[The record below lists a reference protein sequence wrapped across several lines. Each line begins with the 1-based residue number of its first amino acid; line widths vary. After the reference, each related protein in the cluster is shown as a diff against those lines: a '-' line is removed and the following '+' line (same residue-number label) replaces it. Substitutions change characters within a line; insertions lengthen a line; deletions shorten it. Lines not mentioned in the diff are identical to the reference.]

1 MRYRLAC
8 FALALTLAASSFAT
22 RSLTAQQSQ
31 IPGAIR
37 TGITMVP
44 IDVRVL
50 DRNGRPVTDLKA
62 ADFTIL
68 EDGVRQQ
75 IQHFSASALRPETP
89 APDTRP
95 AFRSVSAD
103 GTAAPPAPRN
113 QRVFLVVLG
122 RGRLE
127 VPAKGLEG
135 LISLVRERLLPQ
147 DQVAVLAYNRATDFS
162 ADHERVA
169 HMLERYREANPSL
182 ETQLA
187 SHFSGLQ
194 AVYGSKEIPDRIQ
207 RDIDAVF
214 DDPQAP
220 RFRRLPTAR
229 IADEKQIQ
237 EDFRREREP
246 VALTPVADL
255 SEFSRDRLRESGFE
269 ESQTRQDLQSLYTG
283 IEYLRHLEGEKHLI
297 FVTEGGVFL
306 PRGENDFN
314 LATLASDARV
324 AISTIHTGGVAA
336 PPSPF
341 ARSPFRPFGPGPAVP
356 NRSWTEIQKVQT
368 LANIARLTGGLSAQ
382 YVYAEKAVE
391 RLDVATRFQYL
402 LAYAPA
408 DPVQDGKFR
417 RITVK
422 VNRPGL
428 TVLYRHGYYAREQLL
443 PYDRQQFLTYSRIAT
458 AGYDTKDIDDIALTL
473 KALAPAARG
482 SGELAVEITID
493 TRRLRF
499 DTVNGREVATL
510 EVALFAGDNRQ
521 NLVGELWQKL
531 DLRLKNETLLRASAE
546 GFRHT
551 ARVPVTARPRYIK
564 AIVYDPATDTLGST
578 VLTIK

>member
-8 FALALTLAASSFAT
+8 FALALTLAASSFAS

-50 DRNGRPVTDLKA
+50 DRNGRPVTDLEA
-62 ADFTIL
+62 EDFTIL
-68 EDGVRQQ
+68 EDGVRQD

-89 APDTRP
+89 APDARP
-95 AFRSVSAD
+95 AFRSASAD
-103 GTAAPPAPRN
+103 GAAGAAPRS

-122 RGRLE
+122 RGRLQ
-127 VPAKGLEG
+127 VPAKGLDG

-169 HMLERYREANPSL
+169 HMLERYREANPAL
-182 ETQLA
+182 ETKLA

-194 AVYGSKEIPDRIQ
+194 TVYGSREIPDRIQ

-229 IADEKQIQ
+229 IADERQLR
-237 EDFRREREP
+237 EDFRREREV
-246 VALTPVADL
+246 VALAPFADL
-255 SEFSRDRLRESGFE
+255 SEFSRDRFGESGFV
-269 ESQTRQDLQSLYTG
+269 ESQTRQDLESVYTG

-341 ARSPFRPFGPGPAVP
+341 ARNPFRRFGAEPAVP
-356 NRSWTEIQKVQT
+356 NRSWTEIQKGQT
-368 LANIARLTGGLSAQ
+368 LANIARLTGGLPAQ
-382 YVYAEKAVE
+382 QVYAEKAVE

-402 LAYAPA
+402 LAYAPS
-408 DPVQDGKFR
+408 DPDQDGKFR

-428 TVLYRHGYYAREQLL
+428 TVLYRHGYYAREQLV
-443 PYDRQQFLTYSRIAT
+443 PYDRQQ
-458 AGYDTKDIDDIALTL
+458 
-473 KALAPAARG
+473 
-482 SGELAVEITID
+482 
-493 TRRLRF
+493 
-499 DTVNGREVATL
+499 
-510 EVALFAGDNRQ
+510 
-521 NLVGELWQKL
+521 LWQKIE
-531 DLRLKNETLLRASAE
+531 LKLKTETLARASTE

-551 ARVPVTARPRYIK
+551 ARIPVTARPRYVK
-564 AIVYDPATDTLGST
+564 AIVYDPATDTLGSA
-578 VLTIK
+578 VLIIK